1 MADELQEG
9 ERSRSRDPGN
19 WAKPVAELHVGEM
32 PADAINL
39 NVEGRR
45 VAGLTGGFG
54 KMWQK
59 TYRVAFE
66 GSGVSPSDVVA
77 VWRAEFP
84 TFWSSGNRFFGS
96 LTGISPGDVA
106 LLNVA
111 MPGRVK
117 LSTGILVIYAD
128 DVSFSF
134 MTPEGHMFNGMIT
147 FSAHEAGGTTV
158 AQISAIIRAQD
169 PLYELGMLF
178 GGQRKEDRFWLD
190 TLRNLAARFEVTA
203 EPTAERLCV
212 DRRRQWRSFGAVRHN
227 AALRSG
233 LYAMGAPARLA
244 VKPFRR
250 RGHA

>member
-1 MADELQEG
+1 MAEEPQHAG
-9 ERSRSRDPGN
+9 RPGSRDPAN
-19 WAKPVAELHVGEM
+19 WAKPISELHVGQV
-32 PADAINL
+32 PDDAINL

-45 VAGLTGGFG
+45 LAGITGGFG

-59 TYRVAFE
+59 TYRVAL
-66 GSGVSPSDVVA
+66 GDAGVSPADVIR
-77 VWRAEFP
+77 VWKAEFP
-84 TFWSSGNRFFGS
+84 TFWTSGNRFFGP
-96 LTGISPGDVA
+96 LAGISPGDVA

-147 FSAHEAGGTTV
+147 FSAQEQDGTTV

-178 GGQRKEDRFWLD
+178 GGHRKEDRFWLD
-190 TLRNLAARFEVTA
+190 TLRNLAARFEVEA

-212 DRRRQWRSFGAVRHN
+212 DRKRQWRNFSAVRHN

-233 LYAMGAPARLA
+233 LHAMGAPARMA
-244 VKPFRR
+244 VKPLRR
-250 RGHA
+250 RKHA